1 MKSLYKTAIVLT
13 WVALWSTTFT
23 VCGAAWAQDTSADE
37 ETDAAARA
45 RRAAEKFE
53 ADARILTVFDGH
65 GNIVTTIGKPGLFR
79 FPALSPDGSRL
90 AVVERDPE
98 SRISDLWVFEVAT
111 GTRTRITS
119 NLSST
124 EERTALPVWSPDG
137 TQLVYMSFRDSYEG
151 VYRKSANGEGPE
163 ELLYRHPGSDVWVSD
178 WSLDGRYLSFAT
190 RDIFGGIF
198 YVLPMKGNGERQP
211 IKLFQAESRSETP
224 LSPSLSPDAR
234 FLTYA
239 SDESGRP
246 ELHVR
251 ALDPMFNGQVPAA
264 TETRQVS
271 LKSAKFALRQ
281 GWRRDAGEFYY
292 VAANG
297 GVMAV
302 QVHDGSTLEFGEP
315 RQLFRLSEAVD
326 LDAGNISASRDG
338 DRFVIAVPARPTLQQ
353 ITMLDRKGTVMTEVG
368 EPGRYFT
375 PALSPD
381 GKKVAVRRIFPETG
395 NEDIWTFEVASGVG
409 TAVTND
415 VPFDRDPIWSPDS
428 SSVAYHS
435 RRGIYSSIYRKAWNG
450 TGQVEQLFQYTPG
463 AYLQPAD
470 WSADGRFVTFQDGC
484 WGVLYVVPV
493 GEGRDSAEAH
503 VMEWL
508 RGDYMVAQA
517 RFSPDAHFIAYLSD
531 EIEAD
536 VFEVYI
542 APFDPGQPDGGRAMA
557 KPVKV
562 SGKGALGMISWR
574 RDGQELYYMTPDW
587 EMMVVELITTPTVQ
601 VGEPRLLFRLP
612 GPLKVPDG
620 NSPARWKN
628 VSPDGERFV
637 FLLDVPVTDITK

>member
-1 MKSLYKTAIVLT
+1 MKSLYKAAIVLIR
-13 WVALWSTTFT
+13 VALWSTMLT

-37 ETDAAARA
+37 ETEAART
-45 RRAAEKFE
+45 RRTAEKFE

-65 GNIVTTIGKPGLFR
+65 GNIVTTIGQPGLFR
-79 FPALSPDGSRL
+79 YPALSPDGSRL
-90 AVVERDPE
+90 AVVERDPK

-178 WSLDGRYLSFAT
+178 WSLDGRYVSFAT
-190 RDIFGGIF
+190 MDIFGGTF
-198 YVLPMKGNGERQP
+198 YVLPMKGNGELQP
-211 IKLFQAESRSETP
+211 IKLFQAESRSDSP

-246 ELHVR
+246 ELYVR
-251 ALDPMFNGQVPAA
+251 ALDPMLNGQVPAA

-271 LKSAKFALRQ
+271 LKSAKFVLRQ

-297 GVMAV
+297 GVMAG
-302 QVHDGSTLEFGEP
+302 QVHDGSTPEFGEP
-315 RQLFRLSEAVD
+315 RQLFRISEAVE
-326 LDAGNISASRDG
+326 LNAALTSASRDG
-338 DRFVIAVPARPTLQQ
+338 ERFVIAVPPRPTLQQ
-353 ITMLDRKGTVMTEVG
+353 ITMLDRKGTVVTKVG

-381 GKKVAVRRIFPETG
+381 GTKVAVRRNFPETG

-470 WSADGRFVTFQDGC
+470 WSADGRFLTFQDGC

-508 RGDYMVAQA
+508 RDDYTVAQA

-542 APFDPGQPDGGRAMA
+542 APFDPGQPDGGRAIA

-562 SGKGALGMISWR
+562 SGKGALGMVSWR
-574 RDGQELYYMTPDW
+574 RDGRELYYMTRDW
-587 EMMVVELITTPTVQ
+587 EVMVVELITTPTVQ
-601 VGEPRLLFRLP
+601 VGKPRVLFRLP
-612 GPLKVPDG
+612 GPLPLLET